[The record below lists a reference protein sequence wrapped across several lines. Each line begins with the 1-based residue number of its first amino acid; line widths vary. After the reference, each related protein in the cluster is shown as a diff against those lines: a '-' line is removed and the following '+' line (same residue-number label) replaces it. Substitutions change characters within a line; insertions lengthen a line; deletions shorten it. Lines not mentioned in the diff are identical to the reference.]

1 MHGQI
6 ELFSNPS
13 FSRYSLSQLYHMRP
27 DCFKQYKDICS
38 LIEYTPQDFKLYALV
53 IPSGIFKYMLQAIYI
68 LQGFSS
74 IYHYPMIHIDMRIS
88 KFL

>member
-1 MHGQI
+1 
-6 ELFSNPS
+6 
-13 FSRYSLSQLYHMRP
+13 MRP
-27 DCFKQYKDICS
+27 DCFKPCKDLCS

-53 IPSGIFKYMLQAIYI
+53 ILNPSGIFKYMIQAFYI

-74 IYHYPMIHIDMRIS
+74 IYHNLMIHIDMRIS